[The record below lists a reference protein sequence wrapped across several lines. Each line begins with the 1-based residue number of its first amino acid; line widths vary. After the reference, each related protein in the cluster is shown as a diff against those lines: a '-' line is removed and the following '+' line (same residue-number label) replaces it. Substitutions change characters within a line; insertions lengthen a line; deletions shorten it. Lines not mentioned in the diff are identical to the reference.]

1 MKRFEV
7 FQHPTLGYEAVK
19 VGFSWPGFFFGPF
32 WAAIK
37 QMWLPAAIIFLVVI
51 ALVTVESSLDQSGD
65 NTAVMASLLQLGLA
79 VFIGFQGNEWRR
91 GSLRK
96 RGYNSVSTVEA
107 TNPESAIATLTR
119 GKDQS
124 AGG

>member
-1 MKRFEV
+1 
-7 FQHPTLGYEAVK
+7 
-19 VGFSWPGFFFGPF
+19 
-32 WAAIK
+32 
-37 QMWLPAAIIFLVVI
+37 
-51 ALVTVESSLDQSGD
+51 
-65 NTAVMASLLQLGLA
+65 MASLLQLGLA

-96 RGYNSVSTVEA
+96 RGYNSVGTVEA